1 MAFKILEQYTT
12 AERMAGKEEARMH
25 LAYRKAMNKPVF
37 NMIPFCTPRDI
48 DPSGVNGAEL
58 VKISYI
64 DGLTGAKARKIG
76 VEGTPI
82 NVVRQ
87 TETVEMEAINSTF
100 QIDRR
105 QIKSANEFSATVKDN
120 MDDATL
126 SVIDCF
132 LENLIKGKKTSE
144 WAWNGLDYYFE
155 SGNAL
160 SGMNIATPLS
170 LAGVVDSASA
180 LKFGSHLRKAIN
192 GMGIN
197 KPTAVITTGAG
208 LELIQAYNQ
217 VTNVGI
223 KYIKVGDVEYNDFM
237 GLKVCDMPDGY
248 FDETILAQG
257 IPFYFV
263 RFVADKTGL
272 VVVTKDGNIF
282 DPIAP
287 DMNKHDGRVYEGSN
301 EMVCVPVP
309 CTVECASRCFV
320 SITEAAAVDGE

>member
-1 MAFKILEQYTT
+1 MAFKTLMQYTT
-12 AERMAGKEEARMH
+12 AERFEGKQEARMH
-25 LAYRKAMNKPVF
+25 LAYRKAMTKPLF
-37 NMIPFCTPRDI
+37 NLLPFCTPRDI
-48 DPSGVNGAEL
+48 DPAGVDGAEL

-76 VEGTPI
+76 VEGTPL
-82 NVVRQ
+82 NVVRK

-105 QIKSANEFSATVKDN
+105 QIKSANEFGPVVADN
-120 MDDATL
+120 MNDATL
-126 SVIDCF
+126 SVADC
-132 LENLIKGKKTSE
+132 LLQNLIKGKKGAD

-155 SGNAL
+155 VGNAL
-160 SGMNIATPLS
+160 SGMDVTTVLS
-170 LAGVVDSASA
+170 LTGGVVDSAAA

-192 GMGIN
+192 GMGTN
-197 KPTAVITTGAG
+197 KPTAVITTTAG

-223 KYIKVGDVEYNDFM
+223 KYIKVGDVDYDDFM
-237 GLKVCDMPDGY
+237 GLKACALSDEY
-248 FDETILAQG
+248 FDETQLAKG

-263 RFVADKTGL
+263 RLTADKTGF
-272 VVVTKDGNIF
+272 VIVTKDGNIF

-320 SITEAAAVDGE
+320 STEGA

>member
-1 MAFKILEQYTT
+1 MAFKTLSQYTS
-12 AERMAGKEEARMH
+12 AERMEGKQEARMH
-25 LAYRKAMNKPVF
+25 LAYRKAMNKPLF
-37 NMIPFCTPRDI
+37 NLLPFCTPRDI
-48 DPSGVNGAEL
+48 DPSGVDGAEL

-64 DGLTGAKARKIG
+64 EGLTGAKARKVG

-82 NVVRQ
+82 NVVRK

-105 QIKSANEFSATVKDN
+105 QIKSTNEFSVTVKDN

-126 SVIDCF
+126 SITDG
-132 LENLIKGKKTSE
+132 LLQNLLKGKKSSE
-144 WAWNGLDYYFE
+144 WAWNGLDYYFA

-160 SGMNIATPLS
+160 SGMNLSTPLA
-170 LAGVVDSASA
+170 LNGGVVDGATA
-180 LKFGSHLRKAIN
+180 LKFGSHLRKVIN
-192 GMGIN
+192 GMGTN
-197 KPTAVITTGAG
+197 KPNTIITTGAG

-223 KYIKVGDVEYNDFM
+223 KYVKVGDVDYNEFM
-237 GLKVCDMPDGY
+237 GLKVCDMPDAY
-248 FDETILAQG
+248 FDETVLAQG
-257 IPFYFV
+257 IPFYAV
-263 RFVADKTGL
+263 RFVADKTG
-272 VVVTKDGNIF
+272 VVIVTKDGNIF

-309 CTVECASRCFV
+309 CTTECAARCFV
-320 SITEAAAVDGE
+320 NVTDAGE